1 MRKKHV
7 SQALF
12 QSVGRDGTDW
22 LFVVGCDGGWAIMRN
37 GNEVGLGAGKQAS
50 IDAGVQ
56 KFLSLTRVI
65 AGRDGACDSVVGALL
80 DRIERGGAAT
90 VKVAKYQGG
99 IRPHASKGSSVYL
112 TRCGT
117 A

>member
-1 MRKKHV
+1 MGNRRA

-12 QSVGRDGTDW
+12 RSLGRDGTDW
-22 LFVVGCDGGWAIMRN
+22 LFVVGCDAGWAIMRN
-37 GNEVGLGAGKQAS
+37 GKEVGLGTGKQAS

-65 AGRDGACDSVVGALL
+65 VGSDAACDPVVGALL